1 MHGAQDPPQP
11 PRWRPQIDGAD
22 DEPIYND
29 AGVDLTLIRW
39 FMSLTPIERLRT
51 AQEFAT
57 AAEKMMEAA
66 RAREL

>member
-1 MHGAQDPPQP
+1 MDQPSGPPQT
-11 PRWRPQIDGAD
+11 PRSRPQIDGD
-22 DEPIYND
+22 DGEPVYNE

-57 AAEKMMEAA
+57 AAEKVMESA
-66 RAREL
+66 RTREL